1 MIIVFFKQNTAYEMR
16 IGDWSSD
23 VCSADLNAQLAAE
36 NELRR
41 RSTTRVYGTAM
52 KTIMMAAAL
61 FSTATYAATT
71 MVTFE
76 ASTVGQ
82 PPSDWTCGATGK
94 GTPHWGVETDTSAPS
109 GEKVLKQSGSA
120 TYPWCVKKA
129 VAMRSEEHTSELQ
142 SLMRNS

>member
-1 MIIVFFKQNTAYEMR
+1 
-16 IGDWSSD
+16 
-23 VCSADLNAQLAAE
+23 
-36 NELRR
+36 
-41 RSTTRVYGTAM
+41 M

-94 GTPHWGVETDTSAPS
+94 GPPHWGVETDTSAPS
-109 GEKVLKQSGSA
+109 GAKVLKQSGSA
-120 TYPWCVKKA
+120 TYPWCVKNV
-129 VAMRSEEHTSELQ
+129 VAMPDGVVEVKFKPTAGQEDKAGGGGGGLKRSKKYYVA
-142 SLMRNS
+142 RV